1 MYIAS
6 IAMDILF
13 VHAFSS
19 RGQGSQIDTSADD
32 LVGQRGDGDPTT

>member
-13 VHAFSS
+13 AHTFSS
-19 RGQGSQIDTSADD
+19 SEQGSQIDTSADD
-32 LVGQRGDGDPTT
+32 LVGQRGDPTT